1 MIQSLHNW
9 NVYRNDLPPK
19 RQLFLTWIKYDR
31 LDASYASDFQVGHSR
46 PSREDTMMGKLPSS
60 TALASVIFVGLS
72 SPLLL
77 GTASAAE
84 TKEVVVDAKI
94 SNESNTCLQCHGP
107 LTPALA
113 AEWRQSAH
121 AAKGVGCYE

>member
-1 MIQSLHNW
+1 
-9 NVYRNDLPPK
+9 
-19 RQLFLTWIKYDR
+19 
-31 LDASYASDFQVGHSR
+31 
-46 PSREDTMMGKLPSS
+46 MMGKLPSS
-60 TALASVIFVGLS
+60 RALASVIFVGLS

-94 SNESNTCLQCHGP
+94 SNESSTCLQCHGP

-121 AAKGVGCYE
+121 AAKGVGCYECHRADKTNPGAFEHNGATITVIVSPKDCGSCHQAEVDQ